1 MKSITSIYNTN
12 RMVKDYT
19 EKFYRTAHCH
29 CVDFF
34 GENYKAAREY
44 AGWKSKISDS
54 WANLSIQSVDI
65 DQEKE
70 IKVGSRITVRAEVD
84 LGGISPEHV
93 QVELYFGN
101 LDKNGEIVEGVA
113 MPMRTAGT
121 GANGTAAFEGQMLC
135 LQSGQFGFTVRV
147 IPRHPCMVRKFDP
160 DLSVTWA

>member
-1 MKSITSIYNTN
+1 L
-12 RMVKDYT
+12 
-19 EKFYRTAHCH
+19 
-29 CVDFF
+29 
-34 GENYKAAREY
+34 
-44 AGWKSKISDS
+44 
-54 WANLSIQSVDI
+54 ANLSIQSVDI